1 MGLECLVIS
10 KYALTSPKKQKE
22 TPTHTAEG
30 VNTDSDTPGAGL
42 SITATTSQQLH
53 ERRPPLVQKA
63 IAQPRDNMAL
73 GLETGGL
80 GERALWEALCSARGS
95 GDGRT
100 DSRREEG
107 GKRLTIP
114 SRRGGRAVLL
124 YAQTISNEGYGFRG
138 P

>member
-1 MGLECLVIS
+1 
-10 KYALTSPKKQKE
+10 
-22 TPTHTAEG
+22 
-30 VNTDSDTPGAGL
+30 
-42 SITATTSQQLH
+42 
-53 ERRPPLVQKA
+53 
-63 IAQPRDNMAL
+63 MAP

-80 GERALWEALCSARGS
+80 GERALWEALCSAHES
-95 GDGRT
+95 DDGRT

-124 YAQTISNEGYGFRG
+124 YAQTLSNEGYGFRG